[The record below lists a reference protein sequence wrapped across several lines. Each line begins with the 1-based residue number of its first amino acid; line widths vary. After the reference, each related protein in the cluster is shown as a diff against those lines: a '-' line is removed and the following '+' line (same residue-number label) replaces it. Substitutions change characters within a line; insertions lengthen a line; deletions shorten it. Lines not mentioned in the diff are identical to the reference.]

1 MKYMFQVYMYFGCW
15 NAHFIDVSGIFLSA
29 FLSARQ
35 LLSKKRGLFMR
46 YFYRKIDP
54 QNRNSETKKAFRRLS
69 GKPEI
74 PYFFSKKA
82 LTFSRI
88 LLYWYLFRNRAWD
101 GSSAGMSVRLTPDK
115 SKRKAALEGAALFIS
130 QNDWKS
136 RKIRGFR
143 TFFIPLPDA
152 FFDHFSTCFFW
163 VLLSVPETD
172 Q

>member
-1 MKYMFQVYMYFGCW
+1 M
-15 NAHFIDVSGIFLSA
+15 SA

-88 LLYWYLFRNRAWD
+88 LLYWYLFRNGAWD
-101 GSSAGMSVRLTPDK
+101 GSSAGMSVRLTRERSWVRAP
-115 SKRKAALEGAALFIS
+115 S
-130 QNDWKS
+130 
-136 RKIRGFR
+136 
-143 TFFIPLPDA
+143 IPLHLCRTERCGIFCWICIHWADTPQKGSRASSMAVMNSLA
-152 FFDHFSTCFFW
+152 FAPIRKTWLSSLSTISFSR
-163 VLLSVPETD
+163 P
-172 Q
+172 